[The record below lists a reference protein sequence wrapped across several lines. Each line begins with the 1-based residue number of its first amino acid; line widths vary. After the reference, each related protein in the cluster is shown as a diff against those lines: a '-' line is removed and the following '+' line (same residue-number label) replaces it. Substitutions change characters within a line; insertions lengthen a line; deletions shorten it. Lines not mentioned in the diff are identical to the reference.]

1 MSGTAHTVC
10 STDAL
15 QPGDKFVTQI
25 EGKEIAVFNIEGE
38 YRAYLNWCPHQ
49 GGPCCE
55 GEVTGTR
62 SASYDRDSME
72 VSLEWTKEDQIM
84 NCPWHGWEFDLT
96 TSECLSRRPIELPSF
111 PVEVEDGDVRVTL

>member
-1 MSGTAHTVC
+1 MTGTNHAVC
-10 STDAL
+10 ATDEL
-15 QPGDKFVTQI
+15 DDGDKLVVQL

-38 YRAYLNWCPHQ
+38 YHAYLNWCPHQ

-55 GEVTGTR
+55 GKVSGT
-62 SASYDRDSME
+62 STATYDRETME

-96 TSECLSRRPIELPSF
+96 SGECLSRRGTELPSF
-111 PVEVEDGDVRVTL
+111 PVTVENDQVHVTL